1 MLKFSELIVKLRIPI
16 IIIAVLLLIPSA
28 LGIVYTR
35 TNYDMLDYLP
45 DSIETMKGQNIL
57 KEDFGKGAFS
67 FLIFEGMDDKDV
79 AKAKN
84 EVSKIDHVE
93 TALWYDDVL
102 SLNIPKEML
111 PDEVYD
117 AFNSDDAT
125 MVAIFFDTGTSQDET
140 MEAITKIKAI
150 ASKQCFVSGM
160 SALVT
165 DLKDLCESEEAI
177 YVAIAVILSTVVM
190 MMFLDSFIIPFIFLA
205 SIGMSILVNLGTNYF
220 FGEVSFITKALAA
233 VLQLAVTMDYSIFL
247 WHSYSEQKQR
257 FDDKKRAMAHAIK
270 ATISSVVGSSVT
282 TIAGFLAL
290 CFMTYT
296 LGLDLGVVMAKG
308 VVFGIIG
315 CITTLPAFILVF
327 DKVIEKTKHRPL
339 IPDMKKFS
347 AVVVKR
353 FVVFLI
359 VFIIAVVPAYI
370 YTQKTKDNTYYQLS
384 QALPRD
390 LDSIVANT
398 KLEEKFGVG
407 ATHMVLADAK
417 TSPKETKKM
426 LKEIENVKGI
436 KYALTLESVVG
447 SLVPEEFLPNTI
459 KEIFESDRYKL
470 ILVNSEYTVAS
481 DEVNKQCDTI
491 STLIKKYDK
500 NAMLIGE
507 APCTKD
513 LIRITDTDFKVVDA
527 ISIAAIFVIIML
539 VTQSISLPIILVS
552 VIEFAIF
559 MNLGI
564 SSLTGTS
571 LPFIAPICIS
581 TIQLGATVDYAILM
595 TTRYKRGRAS
605 GQEKHEAIRIALS
618 TSIPSILVSALGF
631 FAATFGVA
639 IFSDVDLISSICFL
653 MARGAVISMIC
664 VIFILP
670 SLFTLLDKVI
680 CKTTLGMLPN
690 KKKEGWFL
698 WNKL

>member
-1 MLKFSELIVKLRIPI
+1 MIKFSKLIVKLRIPI
-16 IIIAVLLLIPSA
+16 IIIALVLLIPSI
-28 LGIVYTR
+28 LGMVFTR

-79 AKAKN
+79 SKAK
-84 EVSKIDHVE
+84 ERISKIDHVE

-102 SLNIPKEML
+102 SLKIPKEML
-111 PDEVYD
+111 PDEIYN
-117 AFNSDDAT
+117 AFNADDAT
-125 MVAIFFDTGTSQDET
+125 MVAIFFDTGTSEDET
-140 MEAITKIKAI
+140 MKAITQIKKIAG
-150 ASKQCFVSGM
+150 KQCFVSGM

-165 DLKDLCESEEAI
+165 DLKDLCEREEFI
-177 YVAIAVILSTVVM
+177 YVAIAVVLSTIVM
-190 MMFLDSFIIPFIFLA
+190 MLFLDSFIIPFIFLA
-205 SIGMSILVNLGTNYF
+205 SIGMSILLNLGTNYF

-247 WHSYSEQKQR
+247 WHSYSEQKEKYGN
-257 FDDKKRAMAHAIK
+257 DKERAMAHAIK

-315 CITTLPAFILVF
+315 CITTLPSLILIF

-347 AVVVKR
+347 GLVVKR
-353 FVVFLI
+353 FVIFLI
-359 VFIIAVVPAYI
+359 IFIVAVVPAYI
-370 YTQKTKDNTYYQLS
+370 YNEKTKDETYYQLS
-384 QALPRD
+384 SSLPKD
-390 LDSIVANT
+390 MDCIVANT
-398 KLEEKFGVG
+398 KLAEKFDVG

-417 TSPKETKKM
+417 MTQKETKKM
-426 LKEIENVKGI
+426 LKDIEKVDGI

-447 SLVPEEFLPNTI
+447 SLVPEEFLPVSI

-470 ILVNSEYTVAS
+470 ILVNSKYTVAS

-513 LIRITDTDFKVVDA
+513 LIEITDRDFKVVDA
-527 ISIAAIFVIIML
+527 ISIVAIFIIILL
-539 VTQSISLPIILVS
+539 VTQSITLPIILVS

-564 SSLTGTS
+564 SSLMGTS

-595 TTRYKRGRAS
+595 TTRYKRERSQGK
-605 GQEKHEAIRIALS
+605 EKHEAIKIALY
-618 TSIPSILVSALGF
+618 TSIPSIVVSALGF

-639 IFSDVDLISSICFL
+639 MYSNVDMISSICIL
-653 MARGAVISMIC
+653 MARGAIISMIC

-680 CKTTLGMLPN
+680 CKTTIGMLP
-690 KKKEGWFL
+690 KPKKEG
-698 WNKL
+698 

>member
-1 MLKFSELIVKLRIPI
+1 MIKFSKLIVKLRIPI
-16 IIIAVLLLIPSA
+16 IIIALVLLIPSI
-28 LGIVYTR
+28 LGMVFTR

-79 AKAKN
+79 SKAK
-84 EVSKIDHVE
+84 ERISKIDHVE

-102 SLNIPKEML
+102 SLKIPKEML
-111 PDEVYD
+111 PDEIYN
-117 AFNSDDAT
+117 AFNADDAT
-125 MVAIFFDTGTSQDET
+125 MVAIFFDTGTSEDET
-140 MEAITKIKAI
+140 MKAITQIKKIAG
-150 ASKQCFVSGM
+150 KQCFVSGM

-165 DLKDLCESEEAI
+165 DLKDLCEREEFI
-177 YVAIAVILSTVVM
+177 YVAIAVVLSTIVM
-190 MMFLDSFIIPFIFLA
+190 MLFLDSFIIPFIFLA
-205 SIGMSILVNLGTNYF
+205 SIGMSILLNLGTNYF

-247 WHSYSEQKQR
+247 WHSYSEQKEKYGN
-257 FDDKKRAMAHAIK
+257 DKERAMAHAIK

-315 CITTLPAFILVF
+315 CITTLPSLILIF

-339 IPDMKKFS
+339 IPDIKKFS
-347 AVVVKR
+347 GLVVKR
-353 FVVFLI
+353 FVIFLI
-359 VFIIAVVPAYI
+359 IFIVAVVPAYI
-370 YTQKTKDNTYYQLS
+370 YNEKTKDETYYQLS
-384 QALPRD
+384 SSLPKD
-390 LDSIVANT
+390 MDCIVANT
-398 KLEEKFGVG
+398 KLAEKFDVG

-417 TSPKETKKM
+417 MTQKETKKM
-426 LKEIENVKGI
+426 LKDIEKVDGI

-447 SLVPEEFLPNTI
+447 SLVPEEFLPVSI

-470 ILVNSEYTVAS
+470 ILVNSKYTVAS

-513 LIRITDTDFKVVDA
+513 LIEITDRDFKVVDA
-527 ISIAAIFVIIML
+527 ISIVAIFIIILL
-539 VTQSISLPIILVS
+539 VTQSITLPIILVS

-564 SSLTGTS
+564 SSLMGTS

-595 TTRYKRGRAS
+595 TTRYKRERSQGK
-605 GQEKHEAIRIALS
+605 EKHEAIKIALY
-618 TSIPSILVSALGF
+618 TSIPSIVVSALGF
-631 FAATFGVA
+631 FAATFGV
-639 IFSDVDLISSICFL
+639 
-653 MARGAVISMIC
+653 
-664 VIFILP
+664 
-670 SLFTLLDKVI
+670 
-680 CKTTLGMLPN
+680 
-690 KKKEGWFL
+690 
-698 WNKL
+698 

>member
-1 MLKFSELIVKLRIPI
+1 MLKFSKLIVKLRIPI
-16 IIIAVLLLIPSA
+16 IIIAVLLLIPSV
-28 LGIVYTR
+28 LGMVFTR

-45 DSIETMKGQNIL
+45 DSIETMKGQKIL

-67 FLIFEGMDDKDV
+67 FLIFEGMSDKDV
-79 AKAKN
+79 AKAKDKIA
-84 EVSKIDHVE
+84 KIDHVE

-102 SLNIPKEML
+102 SLNVPKEML
-111 PDEVYD
+111 PDKVYD
-117 AFNSDDAT
+117 AFNADDAT
-125 MVAIFFDTGTSQDET
+125 IVAIFFDTGTSEDET
-140 MEAITKIKAI
+140 MNAIAKIKTI
-150 ASKQCFVSGM
+150 AKNQCFVSGM

-165 DLKDLCESEEAI
+165 DLKDICENEEPI
-177 YVAIAVILSTVVM
+177 YVAIAVVLSTIVM
-190 MMFLDSFIIPFIFLA
+190 MLFLDSFIIPFLFLT
-205 SIGMSILVNLGTNYF
+205 SIGMSVLLNLGTNYF

-247 WHSYSEQKQR
+247 WHSYSEQKQK
-257 FDDKKRAMAHAIK
+257 FGDDKKSAMAHAIK

-296 LGLDLGVVMAKG
+296 LGLDLGIVMAKG

-315 CITTLPAFILVF
+315 CVTTLPAFILIF
-327 DKVIEKTKHRPL
+327 DKLIEKTKHKPL
-339 IPDMKKFS
+339 IPNMKKFS
-347 AVVVKR
+347 SFVVKR

-359 VFIIAVVPAYI
+359 IFVIAVVPAYI
-370 YTQKTKDNTYYQLS
+370 YTEKTKDETYYQLS
-384 QALPRD
+384 QALPKE
-390 LDSIVANT
+390 LDSSVANT

-407 ATHMVLADAK
+407 ATHMVLADANLTPK
-417 TSPKETKKM
+417 TTKEM
-426 LKEIENVKGI
+426 LKDIEKVDGI

-447 SLVPEEFLPNTI
+447 SLVPEEVLPDKI
-459 KEIFESDRYKL
+459 KEIFESNRYKL
-470 ILVNSEYTVAS
+470 ILVNSEYTTAS
-481 DEVNKQCDTI
+481 DEVNKQCDTL
-491 STLIKKYDK
+491 SSLIKKYDK

-513 LIRITDTDFKVVDA
+513 LIDITDKDFKVVDA
-527 ISIAAIFVIIML
+527 ISIAAIFIIIL
-539 VTQSISLPIILVS
+539 FVTQSISFPIILVA

-564 SSLTGTS
+564 SSLAGSS

-595 TTRYKRGRAS
+595 TTRYKRERKNGM
-605 GQEKHEAIRIALS
+605 EKHEAIKIALY

-639 IFSDVDLISSICFL
+639 MYSNIDLISSICIL
-653 MARGAVISMIC
+653 MARGAIISMIC

-680 CKTTLGMLPN
+680 CKTTIGMLPN
-690 KKKEGWFL
+690 NKKEG
-698 WNKL
+698 